1 MATLHRTIVRPII
14 TERTCAACRTAASTR
29 SKWRLDTTSS

>member
-14 TERTCAACRTAASTR
+14 TERTSAAYQDRGEY
-29 SKWRLDTTSS
+29 TSRWCPTPG